1 MSLKQTVWKI
11 NGMHCVHCEGAVVR
25 AVSSLSGL
33 KQPRADYRSSTLTA
47 QWDSDKL
54 PLAAIRQALQAEG
67 YDIRTGGLLREVLSL
82 LIALALCAGLYG
94 LLSFSGLSVFLSSFP
109 LAREGMSLG
118 AVFVVGL
125 MTSFHCVAMCGG
137 INLSQSSH
145 AAQRGHGVMRS
156 NLLYN
161 LGRVLSYTALGCLI
175 GALGAVFRPSRL
187 LQAAIQILAA
197 FFMVVMALNMT
208 GAFTLLQRFSIHLPR
223 SLFRRAAGKS
233 RTSLW
238 IGLANGLMPCG
249 PLQAMQLFALSC
261 GSWVMGGLSMLCFS
275 LGTVPLMLG
284 FGLLSGK
291 LNKRFA
297 HGMQWISAVLVLA
310 MGMSMLSN
318 GLSLAGVA
326 VPQETAENSV
336 AVVSPDGSFQT
347 ISTEL
352 DWGTYPAFTV
362 RAGIPVVW
370 TLYAPEEKLIGC
382 NNELLIPAL
391 DLDVKLHP
399 GDNVISF
406 TPEQVG
412 TIPYS
417 CWMGMIRAVIT
428 VVQ

>member
-1 MSLKQTVWKI
+1 MSSKQMTWKI
-11 NGMHCVHCEGAVVR
+11 RGMHCVHCEQAVVR

-33 KQPRADYRSSTLTA
+33 EQPRADYRSSTLTA
-47 QWDSDKL
+47 RWDSDRL
-54 PLAAIRQALQAEG
+54 PVIKIRQALQAEG
-67 YDIRTGGLLREVLSL
+67 YDIQSGGWLRELLSL
-82 LIALALCAGLYG
+82 LAALALCVSLYV
-94 LLSFSGLSVFLSSFP
+94 LLSFFGLSAFFSRFP

-125 MTSFHCVAMCGG
+125 MTSVHCVAMCGG

-145 AAQRGHGVMRS
+145 AAQRGQGVMCS

-175 GALGAVFRPSRL
+175 GALGAIFRLSRF

-197 FFMVVMALNMT
+197 LFMVIMALNLT
-208 GAFTLLQRFSIHLPR
+208 GAFPLFQRFSIHLSR
-223 SLFRRAAGKS
+223 GLFRRAAGRS
-233 RTSLW
+233 RASLF

-249 PLQAMQLFALSC
+249 PLQAMQLFALSQ
-261 GSWVMGGLSMLCFS
+261 GSWIMGGLSMFCFS

-284 FGLLSGK
+284 FGLLSGR
-291 LNKRFA
+291 LNQRFA
-297 HGMQWISAVLVLA
+297 HGMQWISAVLVLV

-318 GLSLAGVA
+318 GLGLAGVA
-326 VPQETAENSV
+326 ALRETALDS
-336 AVVSPDGSFQT
+336 VVSPDGSVQT

-352 DWGTYPAFTV
+352 DWGTYPSFTV

-370 TLYAPEEKLIGC
+370 TLHAEEEKLIGC

-391 DLDVKLHP
+391 DLDVSLHP

-406 TPEQVG
+406 TPEEAG

>member
-1 MSLKQTVWKI
+1 MSSKEMTWKI
-11 NGMHCVHCEGAVVR
+11 RGMHCVHCEQAVVR

-33 KQPRADYRSSTLTA
+33 EQPRADYRSSTLTA
-47 QWDSDKL
+47 LWDSERL
-54 PLAAIRQALQAEG
+54 PLANLRQALQAEG
-67 YDIRTGGLLREVLSL
+67 YDIQSGGWLRELLSL
-82 LIALALCAGLYG
+82 LAALALCAALYG
-94 LLSFSGLSVFLSSFP
+94 LFSISGLAAFFSRFP

-125 MTSFHCVAMCGG
+125 MTSVHCVAMCGG

-145 AAQRGHGVMRS
+145 AAQRGQGVMRS

-175 GALGAVFRPSRL
+175 GALGAIFKPNRF
-187 LQAAIQILAA
+187 LQAAIQALAA
-197 FFMVVMALNMT
+197 LFMIIMALNLT

-223 SLFRRAAGKS
+223 GLFHRAAKKSRASLF
-233 RTSLW
+233 

-249 PLQAMQLFALSC
+249 PLQAMQLFALSQ
-261 GSWVMGGLSMLCFS
+261 GSWIMGGLSMLCFS

-284 FGLLSGK
+284 FGLLSGR
-291 LNKRFA
+291 LNQRFA
-297 HGMQWISAVLVLA
+297 RGMQWISALLVLV

-318 GLSLAGVA
+318 GLGLAGVA
-326 VPQETAENSV
+326 TLQDTAQDAC
-336 AVVSPDGSFQT
+336 AVVSPDASCQS
-347 ISTEL
+347 IATEL
-352 DWGTYPAFTV
+352 DWGTYPSFTV

-370 TLYAPEEKLIGC
+370 TLHAEEEKLIGC
-382 NNELLIPAL
+382 NNELLIPAFN
-391 DLDVKLHP
+391 LDVRLHP

-406 TPEQVG
+406 TPEEVG

-428 VVQ
+428 VVP